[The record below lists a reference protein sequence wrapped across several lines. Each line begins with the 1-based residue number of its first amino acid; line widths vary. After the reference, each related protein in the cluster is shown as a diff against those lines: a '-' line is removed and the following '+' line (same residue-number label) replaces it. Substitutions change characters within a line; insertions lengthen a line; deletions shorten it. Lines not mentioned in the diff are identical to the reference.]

1 VYFKQDLVES
11 EVEKLVVQLYNENKQ
26 LKLDAV
32 TVSSKSVEGLESLE
46 EEDVVMEDVRFEQIE
61 LKDYTKQVA
70 MILDEVRAV

>member
-1 VYFKQDLVES
+1 MYFKQDLVES

>member
-1 VYFKQDLVES
+1 VYFRQDLVES

-46 EEDVVMEDVRFEQIE
+46 QEDVVMEDVRFEQIE